1 MQTRSHVES
10 PLRVLVISQVFPPDP
25 AAVGQCLNDVCEAL
39 RARDC
44 EVTVVTS
51 QNAYL
56 DGERRYQSVES
67 SRAGEIVRV
76 GGPSHGRRSL
86 FSRTLGGLDFL
97 SRAVARG
104 LVHSRVDVVLVSTS
118 PPMAAIAGIVL
129 KLRHRARL
137 IYWLMDLNP
146 DQAVAAGAA
155 LPTSIPVRLM
165 EGLNRAIRRH
175 ATVSIVL
182 DDAMAERYEA
192 KGSRSGDLAVIA
204 PWGGPP
210 PDGDDGYGP
219 EQFRADHALRGKFV
233 VMYSGNHSL
242 VHPLATVLAAADQLA
257 ADDRFRFVFVGGGA
271 GKEVVRAALA
281 SNIIDLPYQPRERLG
296 GSLGAAD
303 LHIVTMGDN
312 MIGIVHPSKIYGI
325 LALGTPV
332 LYTGPGGSHVD
343 AIVTEADIGW
353 SVRHGDVAGTVEAIR
368 RAAALSP
375 DHRRSIAL
383 RSRES
388 LSRDFTPSILVG
400 RVAQCVTGSADTHLA
415 KESQ

>member
-1 MQTRSHVES
+1 MQTRES
-10 PLRVLVISQVFPPDP
+10 PLRALVISQVFPPDP

-39 RARDC
+39 GARDC
-44 EVTVVTS
+44 DVTVLTS
-51 QNAYL
+51 QNAYV

-67 SRAGEIVRV
+67 SLAGDIVRV
-76 GGPSHGRRSL
+76 GGVAYGRSSL
-86 FSRTLGGLDFL
+86 FGRVLGGLDFL
-97 SRAVARG
+97 VRAIARG
-104 LVHSRVDVVLVSTS
+104 LVLPRVDVVLVSTS

-129 KLRHRARL
+129 KWRHRARL
-137 IYWLMDLNP
+137 VYWLMDLNP
-146 DQAVAAGAA
+146 DQAIAAGAA

-165 EGLNRAIRRH
+165 QGLNRAIRRQ

-182 DDAMAERYEA
+182 DDAMARRYEA
-192 KGSRSGDLAVIA
+192 KGSRSGDLVVIA
-204 PWGGPP
+204 PWGGPTLG
-210 PDGDDGYGP
+210 GDVRYGP
-219 EQFRADHALRGKFV
+219 EQFRADHSLDGKFV

-257 ADDRFRFVFVGGGA
+257 TDDRFRFVFVGGGA
-271 GKEVVRAALA
+271 GKEAVRAALA

-303 LHIVTMGDN
+303 LHIITMGDN
-312 MIGIVHPSKIYGI
+312 MLGIVHPSKIYGI

-343 AIVTEADIGW
+343 SIVTEAEIGW

-368 RAAALSP
+368 RAASLSP
-375 DHRRSIAL
+375 DRRRSIAL

-388 LSRDFTPSILVG
+388 LARDYSPSILIG
-400 RVAQCVTGSADTHLA
+400 RVAQCVTGRADTHLA
-415 KESQ
+415 KEP